1 MTNNEFF
8 VKLKAIM
15 AKHPMIAKGSDLM
28 SLNELVYMLRME
40 DEDYSIS
47 DDEGGCI
54 PSVKESFVPTRLL
67 AKKIKSV
74 EWDEDVNEMSDTNV
88 IFVNYK

>member
-1 MTNNEFF
+1 
-8 VKLKAIM
+8 
-15 AKHPMIAKGSDLM
+15 MIAKSNPM
-28 SLNELVYMLRME
+28 SLNELVYVLHME

-54 PSVKESFVPTRLL
+54 PSVKESFIPTRLL

-74 EWDEDVNEMSDTNV
+74 EWDEEVNEMSDTNV

>member
-8 VKLKAIM
+8 TKLNGILSKY
-15 AKHPMIAKGSDLM
+15 PLIAKSNPM
-28 SLNELVYMLRME
+28 SLNELVYVLRME
-40 DEDYSIS
+40 DEDYCIN
-47 DDEGGCI
+47 DNLGGCI
-54 PSVKESFVPTRLL
+54 PSVKETFIPTRLL

-74 EWDEDVNEMSDTNV
+74 EWDEEVNEISDTNV

>member
-1 MTNNEFF
+1 MTKNEFF
-8 VKLKAIM
+8 IKLNGIIK
-15 AKHPMIAKGSDLM
+15 KHPMIAKSNPM

-40 DEDYSIS
+40 DEDYCIS
-47 DDEGGCI
+47 DNEGGCI
-54 PSVKESFVPTRLL
+54 PSVNETFIPTRLL

-74 EWDEDVNEMSDTNV
+74 EWDEEANEMSDTNV

>member
-8 VKLKAIM
+8 TKLNCILSKY
-15 AKHPMIAKGSDLM
+15 PLIAKSNPM
-28 SLNELVYMLRME
+28 SLNELVYVLRME
-40 DEDYSIS
+40 DEDYCIS
-47 DDEGGCI
+47 DNLGGCI
-54 PSVKESFVPTRLL
+54 PSVKETFIPTRLL

-74 EWDEDVNEMSDTNV
+74 EWDEEVNEISDTNV